1 MKYILLLLL
10 FLPLLAHS
18 AARKNHYIALNIY
31 IIEDGQKY
39 PLYETQKMYKKFYD
53 LLTSDDEI
61 FADYKNKFYDLK
73 YIEVF
78 IPNKVGEIQSLIIG
92 FRNKT
97 EIHRTYVK
105 GNFFMFT
112 MFYTVNDNKFFSY
125 EFLKN
130 NRENLAEIQSEDDYR
145 SVVYAPILKVSY

>member
-1 MKYILLLLL
+1 
-10 FLPLLAHS
+10 
-18 AARKNHYIALNIY
+18 
-31 IIEDGQKY
+31 
-39 PLYETQKMYKKFYD
+39 MYKKFYD